1 MLATVL
7 SSRRAVLGAL
17 LAWPVLAAADP
28 PTLAL
33 LTKLAARMSD
43 NNLPGSIDLFA
54 KTMPG
59 YGDLA
64 ANLGA
69 LTANYDVSCTIEIRD
84 ESGDA
89 THRQAETEW
98 FLQIKSKQQ
107 DGPTER
113 RNQVVKITTALI
125 GDKWR
130 ITSLEPMSLLA
141 PPQVR

>member
-1 MLATVL
+1 MPVIEL
-7 SSRRAVLGAL
+7 SSRRSVL
-17 LAWPVLAAADP
+17 LALAAIPLAGAEDP

-33 LTKLAARMSD
+33 LTKLAARLSD

-69 LTANYDVSCTIEIRD
+69 LTANYDVACTIEIRE

-107 DGPTER
+107 DGPTDR
-113 RNQVVKITTALI
+113 RNQVVKVNTALI
-125 GDKWR
+125 RDKWR
-130 ITSLEPMSLLA
+130 ITSMEPMSLLT